1 MAELATTQ
9 LVHFSVLRLLKCIV
23 IMKIQRKVHSC
34 IGGECGVLYVLGV
47 VNELKF

>member
-1 MAELATTQ
+1 VYCDYED
-9 LVHFSVLRLLKCIV
+9 IE
-23 IMKIQRKVHSC
+23 KVHSC